1 MSTIYNSNKINRLR
15 RPYQGQRFN
24 VADENGIQ
32 YYSGADC
39 KIYFDNIL
47 VDQIDS
53 IGFQQSQNIRPIYGY
68 QSHVYDALQF
78 GTKLVQG
85 YFQVHFTESGYI
97 PSLLAAL
104 EITRRQGGINKDFKR
119 IDEEEIGMNNGT
131 ADGKDAMTGATL
143 ESVLSQLVSSTDP
156 HIWRKT
162 MDALDARRFPDSYID
177 KTGIYTVPDQLKVN
191 GLFPPKPLHN
201 DFAFN
206 PNNTFLR
213 SSGFTITVAYGEG
226 ELQEVNYTGE
236 EKNKDMTISGSYR
249 RLHEAH
255 IVAGPNTQ
263 IEADGKPIAELY
275 TFICRDIS

>member
-1 MSTIYNSNKINRLR
+1 MSTIYESNKLNRLR
-15 RPYQGQRFN
+15 RPYQGQRFG

-104 EITRRQGGINKDFKR
+104 EITRRQGGITDKFTR
-119 IDEEEIGMNNGT
+119 IDEEEAGVGT
-131 ADGKDAMTGATL
+131 ISGTDAMTGATL
-143 ESVLSQLVSSTDP
+143 ESVLSQLVDSDDP

-162 MDALDARRFPDSYID
+162 MDALDARRFPDMKKD
-177 KTGIYTVPDQLKVN
+177 GIYNVPDQLKVN

-226 ELQEVNYTGE
+226 ELQEVNYAVAKT
-236 EKNKDMTISGSYR
+236 NKDMTISGSYR

-263 IEADGKPIAELY
+263 IEADGKPIAELF
-275 TFICRDIS
+275 TFIARDIS

>member
-1 MSTIYNSNKINRLR
+1 MSTIYDSNKLNRLR
-15 RPYQGQRFN
+15 RPYQGQRFS
-24 VADENGIQ
+24 VADESGIQ

-104 EITRRQGGINKDFKR
+104 EITRRQGGITDKFKR
-119 IDEEEIGMNNGT
+119 IDEEEKGVGPISGT
-131 ADGKDAMTGATL
+131 DAMIGATL
-143 ESVLSQLVSSTDP
+143 ESVLSQLVDTTDP

-162 MDALDARRFPDSYID
+162 MDALDARRFPDMNKD
-177 KTGIYTVPDQLKVN
+177 GIYNLPDQLKVN

-226 ELQEVNYTGE
+226 ELQEVNYAGAKSGE
-236 EKNKDMTISGSYR
+236 KDMTISGSYR